1 MGAKLG
7 FKIFVV
13 LLVMVPI
20 ITLFMVIGLERNY
33 VEQLK
38 EEHTALL
45 DRRSAVHK
53 RSPLG
58 KTKDQDID
66 SANYYREIAN
76 PKARDVFPPKND
88 GIQIESKKFK
98 DISPGPELY
107 ELLKERKVYE
117 LRVENSMRESW
128 WYIRSQLSML
138 KAGEIP
144 TDTVT
149 PFITD
154 TLYSMLDQY
163 NSARRWYE
171 ELKHG
176 VSPDS
181 AMQPNWQYWQKN
193 VSIEM
198 RSIMQKRLNRLQ
210 NPKDCDSAKKLVCQV
225 GKTCGFGCQIHH
237 VTYCFILAY
246 ASERTLVLD
255 SKAWSYSSQGW
266 DSVFLPVTSCQASG
280 NVVHVCTYIY
290 IYTRFDVTL

>member
-45 DRRSAVHK
+45 DRRGAVHK

-58 KTKDQDID
+58 KTQEQDQDSVNYVARARASSPKDQ
-66 SANYYREIAN
+66 SG
-76 PKARDVFPPKND
+76 FPVRND
-88 GIQIESKKFK
+88 GVRVQIENKHSQIKN
-98 DISPGPELY
+98 ISPGPELY

-117 LRVENSMRESW
+117 LRLEKSMQESW
-128 WYIRSQLSML
+128 WFIRNQLSKL
-138 KAGEIP
+138 KAQQIP
-144 TDTVT
+144 SDTVA

-154 TLYSMLDQY
+154 TLNSILDQY
-163 NSARRWYE
+163 NSARRWHE
-171 ELKHG
+171 ELKHS

-198 RSIMQKRLNRLQ
+198 RSLMQKRLNRLQ
-210 NPKDCDSAKKLVCQV
+210 NPKDCNSAKKLLCQV
-225 GKTCGFGCQIHH
+225 GKTCGFGCQMHH

-255 SKAWSYSSQGW
+255 SKAWSYSTHGW
-266 DSVFLPVTSCQASG
+266 DSVFLPVTPCNVRG
-280 NVVHVCTYIY
+280 NGYVNMFTSFAY
-290 IYTRFDVTL
+290 